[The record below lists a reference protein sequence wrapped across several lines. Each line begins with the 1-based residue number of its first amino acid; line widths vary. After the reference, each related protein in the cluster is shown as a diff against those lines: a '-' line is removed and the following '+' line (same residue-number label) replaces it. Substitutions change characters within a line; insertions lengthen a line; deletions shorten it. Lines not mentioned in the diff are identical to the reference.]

1 MLLTSLRGTGPAFLR
16 FPRRQTLTVNL
27 IFESNP
33 QRDCRCASFLGT
45 AIRCSLLEKHTA
57 EIGAMNLRVTHG
69 ARLILRRLIV
79 CRTASPDC
87 QSRRS

>member
-57 EIGAMNLRVTHG
+57 EIGAMNLRVT
-69 ARLILRRLIV
+69 RRTLFRDVAGIAIV
-79 CRTASPDC
+79 SVVAA
-87 QSRRS
+87 